1 MATALLSALL
11 AGYGLYYRRM
21 VMPRRHSHAIER
33 LIESLVDRRPAGTT
47 RGQWGSAV
55 AWTLNLHGN
64 SLSYEVDGP
73 TIAAFE
79 ERLREKLAGDV
90 DMQTIDWIWNEY
102 ANICPAGARYQR
114 FKAQMLDEIDKVGP
128 NDDVWGMNVP

>member
-1 MATALLSALL
+1 M
-11 AGYGLYYRRM
+11 
-21 VMPRRHSHAIER
+21 
-33 LIESLVDRRPAGTT
+33 T

-64 SLSYEVDGP
+64 SLLRFEADRSAI
-73 TIAAFE
+73 TAFE
-79 ERLREKLAGDV
+79 KRLKGKLAGRV

-102 ANICPAGARYQR
+102 ANLCPHGASYQR
-114 FKAQMLDEIDKVGP
+114 FKPQMLEEINEVGP